1 MTNHPGFLISF
12 DGTDSSGKA
21 TQAWLLARR
30 LQTRGRR
37 VHQFATPDYQTKSGQ
52 VLAERL
58 QNKVGNWSQTPW
70 PEKLKLFSA
79 NRAEH
84 KTEVINALARGDIVV
99 YDRYVPSSLGFITIE
114 ALPENNLLKRAD
126 IHDAIR
132 KVEYEENNMPPEDV
146 SVFLDVPPQISLALL
161 ERRKEKLSDADEY
174 TDHIQVQERLYN
186 EYDLLCRDN
195 PTHYLRIKC
204 VIGNKLLDVN
214 DIAELVW
221 TSLLE
226 KFPQLAKYT

>member
-1 MTNHPGFLISF
+1 MIKHPGLLISF

-21 TQAWLLARR
+21 TQARLLAGR
-30 LQTRGRR
+30 LQARSHR

-58 QNKVGNWSQTPW
+58 QNKAGNWSQTPW
-70 PEKLKLFSA
+70 PEKLKLFST

-84 KTEVINALARGDIVV
+84 KTEVISALARGDLIV

-114 ALPENNLLKRAD
+114 ALHENSLLKRAD

-132 KVEYEENNMPPEDV
+132 KVEYEENDMPPEDV
-146 SVFLDVPPQISLALL
+146 SIFLDVPPQISATLL
-161 ERRKEKLSDADEY
+161 ERRKEKLSDTDEY

-186 EYDLLCRDN
+186 EYNLLCHDN

-204 VIGNKLLDVN
+204 VVGDRLLDAA

-221 TSLLE
+221 TGLLA
-226 KFPQLAKYT
+226 KFPQLAKNT

>member
-1 MTNHPGFLISF
+1 MTNHPGLLISF

-21 TQAWLLARR
+21 TQARLLTRR
-30 LQTRGRR
+30 LQTQGHR
-37 VHQFATPDYQTKSGQ
+37 VYQFATPDYQTKSGQ
-52 VLAERL
+52 ILKERL
-58 QNKVGNWSQTPW
+58 QNKAGNWGQTPW
-70 PEKLKLFSA
+70 LEKLKLFSA
-79 NRAEH
+79 NRVEH
-84 KTEVINALARGDIVV
+84 QAEVIDALAKGDLVI

-114 ALPENNLLKRAD
+114 ALHENSFLKRTD
-126 IHDAIR
+126 IHDTIR

-146 SVFLDVPPQISLALL
+146 SIFLDVPPQISTTLL
-161 ERRKEKLSDADEY
+161 ERRKEKLSDAGEY

-204 VIGNKLLDVN
+204 VIGNRLLDVN

-226 KFPQLAKYT
+226 KFPQLAKNT